1 MTQIA
6 NIESEVSLF
15 DVDPATIWQEIV
27 KKPEELF
34 KRLGEII
41 LGQD

>member
-6 NIESEVSLF
+6 NIETEANLF
-15 DVDPATIWQEIV
+15 DIDPAAIWKEIV

-41 LGQD
+41 LSQE